1 MRTKARSPRGANS
14 TTTSMPH
21 HLGDGVTM
29 TDNLPYNPE
38 LAPYESD
45 GVSSGTPD
53 DRWAFTGRSSSA
65 NLASIAALAAASR
78 ALRGH
83 DDAIGSDTACF

>member
-1 MRTKARSPRGANS
+1 
-14 TTTSMPH
+14 MPH